1 MVYSTFMAAVFGMLF
16 AYLTIEDSWFRI
28 IPCILYL
35 AMICIGQHFEDRMI
49 ERIKKLEKE
58 IEEIKKE
65 NYNV

>member
-35 AMICIGQHFEDRMI
+35 AMICIGQYFEDNLN
-49 ERIKKLEKE
+49 ERIKKLE
-58 IEEIKKE
+58 EEIKKE
-65 NYNV
+65 SKR

>member
-35 AMICIGQHFEDRMI
+35 AMICIGQYFEDKMN
-49 ERIKKLEKE
+49 ERIKTLEK
-58 IEEIKKE
+58 EIKKE
-65 NYNV
+65 N